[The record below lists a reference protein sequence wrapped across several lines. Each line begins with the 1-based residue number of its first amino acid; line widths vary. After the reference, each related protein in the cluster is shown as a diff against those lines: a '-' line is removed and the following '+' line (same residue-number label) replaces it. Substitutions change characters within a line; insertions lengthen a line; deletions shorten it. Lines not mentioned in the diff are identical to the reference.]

1 MNPQISN
8 VHLTSET
15 LEFRL
20 SGVDVSVANA
30 IRRTIL
36 ANIERIVLNPQ
47 QIEINTSLHFHN
59 EIMKQRLR
67 CVPVIPVEN
76 GVLMTDEQIV
86 DFVKNHAIDVDVQNT
101 EAHKIYLTTGDFK
114 IWSKEKKEYLPE
126 SRVREMF
133 PAYRNE
139 YYIDLMRLS
148 PAKGIT
154 IPGEHF
160 KARID
165 LAIDT
170 AQHDGCFSVVSK
182 CSYQNT
188 PDPLLAEKAW
198 YQLDALD
205 TTSSEEAKQYKKRDF
220 YLLDAERYYVPNS
233 FDFVVETNGIYENE
247 DVVRRACST
256 LIYRFDYLANALKDN
271 DENAVEIKPSQQLN
285 NAFDIILK
293 NGDYTVGV
301 LLDNTLFRQYGTTEG
316 DGTLSFCGFHK
327 EHPHLKQSVL
337 RMGFEKEQDVAFCKN
352 LIITACN
359 KISNCFANLE
369 KIFLQKRT

>member
-8 VHLTSET
+8 VHINTET

-86 DFVKNHAIDVDVQNT
+86 DFVKNHAIDIDVQNT
-101 EAHKIYLTTGDFK
+101 ESHKIYVTTGDFK
-114 IWSKEKKEYLPE
+114 IWSKENKQYLPE
-126 SRVREMF
+126 TRVREMF
-133 PAYRNE
+133 PAYRDG
-139 YYIDLMRLS
+139 YYIDLMRLYPS
-148 PAKGIT
+148 KGLT

-165 LAIDT
+165 LSIDT

-198 YQLDALD
+198 ADIESQD
-205 TTSSEEAKQYKKRDF
+205 TTSTDEVKQYKKRDF
-220 YLLDAERYYVPNS
+220 YLLDAERYYIPNS
-233 FDFVVETNGIYENE
+233 FDFIIETNRIYDNE
-247 DVVRRACST
+247 DIVRRACST
-256 LIYRFDYLANALKDN
+256 LVQRFEYLGNALKDN
-271 DENAVEIKPSQQLN
+271 DETAVVFKPCQQMD
-285 NAFDIILK
+285 NAFDVILK
-293 NGDYTVGV
+293 NGDYTIGV
-301 LLDNTLFRQYGTTEG
+301 LLDNVLFRQFGTVDG
-316 DGTLSFCGFHK
+316 DGTLSFCGFVK
-327 EHPHLKQSVL
+327 EHPHFKHSIL
-337 RMGFEKEQDVAFCKN
+337 RMAFNKNQDEAFCKN
-352 LIITACN
+352 LILNAC
-359 KISNCFANLE
+359 E
-369 KIFLQKRT
+369 KIIECFNKLENIFQNRRK